1 MKLVVVVVVAF
12 VGVGKFSSSVVG
24 CVAKLLLCSWR
35 PLCVLSVALEAGA
48 HWRGSRAADA
58 AIKGSEEGFDR
69 ITEDRCALPV
79 SWKFAASWR
88 FAKFAKFEKVQES
101 KKMADGP
108 KNMGFSPPFD
118 DARRVENAKI
128 KNGVNLA

>member
-1 MKLVVVVVVAF
+1 MHVHEADQESSFSAFAFRAVKVFVVVLAF
-12 VGVGKFSSSVVG
+12 VGVGKFSSGVVR

-69 ITEDRCALPV
+69 VIEDRCALPV
-79 SWKFAASWR
+79 SWRFAAS
-88 FAKFAKFEKVQES
+88 
-101 KKMADGP
+101 
-108 KNMGFSPPFD
+108 
-118 DARRVENAKI
+118 
-128 KNGVNLA
+128 